1 VREIIRQRFPSHTDN
16 RKSAIQNPKWL
27 GLSVIV
33 FVLVMPGQVA
43 EAQQARTMPLI
54 GYLAGAG
61 SSPNQ
66 AFMQGMRDLGYVEG
80 KNIAFAYRT
89 TEGRTE
95 RNVELAAELVSLK
108 VDVIIADGTA
118 PGLAAKRATST
129 IPIVLATSTDP
140 VGNGLVA
147 SLARP
152 GGNVTGL
159 TNVGGELGG
168 KLLELL
174 KEVVPKLNRV
184 AVLMR
189 GAAGSPSNDLF
200 VKETELSARKMA
212 IQLIPLAFQGPEDV
226 EEAFRSAVKKRA
238 NGFIERIGAG
248 GSITLYKR
256 AAELAIKH
264 RLPAISRS
272 RRWVDSGGLMYY
284 GGDESVQYRRVA
296 AYVDKILKGT
306 KPADLPVEQP
316 KKFEFIINLKTAKQ
330 IGLTIPPNVLARAD
344 RVIR

>member
-1 VREIIRQRFPSHTDN
+1 MKQAAKPSILV
-16 RKSAIQNPKWL
+16 AMVL
-27 GLSVIV
+27 LAGAVI
-33 FVLVMPGQVA
+33 A

-108 VDVIIADGTA
+108 VDIIIADGTT
-118 PGLAAKRATST
+118 PGLAAKKATST

-140 VGNGLVA
+140 VGNGLIA

-184 AVLMR
+184 AILMR
-189 GAAGSPSNDLF
+189 GGTGGSNDLF
-200 VKETELSARKMA
+200 VKETELSARKMG

-248 GSITLYKR
+248 GSITLYKQ
-256 AAELAIKH
+256 AAELAIKN

-306 KPADLPVEQP
+306 KPADLPIEQP
-316 KKFEFIINLKTAKQ
+316 KKFEFIINLKTAQQ

-344 RVIR
+344 KVMK

>member
-1 VREIIRQRFPSHTDN
+1 MKKAARP
-16 RKSAIQNPKWL
+16 AIL
-27 GLSVIV
+27 VAMVLLAGAVI
-33 FVLVMPGQVA
+33 A

-95 RNVELAAELVSLK
+95 RNVELAAELVSLT
-108 VDVIIADGTA
+108 VDIIIADGTT
-118 PGLAAKRATST
+118 PGLAAKKATST

-189 GAAGSPSNDLF
+189 GAGSPANELF
-200 VKETELSARKMA
+200 VKETELSARKMG
-212 IQLIPLAFQGPEDV
+212 IQLIPLGFRGPEDV

-248 GSITLYKR
+248 GSITLYR
-256 AAELAIKH
+256 QAAELAIKN

-306 KPADLPVEQP
+306 KPADLPIEQP

>member
-1 VREIIRQRFPSHTDN
+1 MSRKIFRF
-16 RKSAIQNPKWL
+16 AL
-27 GLSVIV
+27 GAMLLALCFS
-33 FVLVMPGQVA
+33 A

-108 VDVIIADGTA
+108 VDIIIADGTP
-118 PGLAAKRATST
+118 PGLAAKKATST

-159 TNVGGELGG
+159 TNIGGELGG
-168 KLLELL
+168 KLIELL

-184 AVLMR
+184 AVLIR
-189 GAAGSPSNDLF
+189 GGGPVNDLF
-200 VKETELSARKMA
+200 VKETELSARKMG
-212 IQLIPLAFQGPEDV
+212 IQLIPLTFQGPEDV
-226 EEAFRSAVKKRA
+226 QEAFRSAVQKRA

-248 GSITLYKR
+248 GSITLYKQ
-256 AAELAIKH
+256 AAELAIRN

-272 RRWVDSGGLMYY
+272 RRWVDSGGLMCY

-316 KKFEFIINLKTAKQ
+316 TKFEFIINLKAAKQ

-344 RVIR
+344 KVIK

>member
-1 VREIIRQRFPSHTDN
+1 MS
-16 RKSAIQNPKWL
+16 KYPKWL
-27 GLSVIV
+27 GLAVIA
-33 FVLVMPGQVA
+33 FALVMTGQVA

-108 VDVIIADGTA
+108 VDIIIADGTA
-118 PGLAAKRATST
+118 PGLAAKKATST

-174 KEVVPKLNRV
+174 KEVVPKLSRV

-189 GAAGSPSNDLF
+189 QAGARSPANDLF
-200 VKETELSARKMA
+200 VKETEISARKMG
-212 IQLIPLAFQGPEDV
+212 IQLIPLDFRGLEDV
-226 EEAFRSAVKKRA
+226 EEAFRSTIKKRA
-238 NGFIERIGAG
+238 NGYIERIGTG
-248 GSITLYKR
+248 GSLTLYKQ
-256 AAELAIKH
+256 AAELAIKN

-296 AYVDKILKGT
+296 TYVDKILKGT
-306 KPADLPVEQP
+306 KPADLPVEAP
-316 KKFEFIINLKTAKQ
+316 MKFELVINLKTAKQ

-344 RVIR
+344 RVIKVARG

>member
-1 VREIIRQRFPSHTDN
+1 M
-16 RKSAIQNPKWL
+16 RKKIFSL
-27 GLSVIV
+27 GLSTLLFAIS
-33 FVLVMPGQVA
+33 FGALLLALCFSA

-95 RNVELAAELVSLK
+95 RNVELAAELVSLG
-108 VDVIIADGTA
+108 VDIIIADGTA
-118 PGLAAKRATST
+118 PGLAAKKATST

-140 VGNGLVA
+140 VGNGLVT

-159 TNVGGELGG
+159 TNAGGELGG

-174 KEVVPKLNRV
+174 KEVVPKLNRA

-189 GAAGSPSNDLF
+189 QAGARSPANDLF
-200 VKETELSARKMA
+200 VKE
-212 IQLIPLAFQGPEDV
+212 
-226 EEAFRSAVKKRA
+226 
-238 NGFIERIGAG
+238 
-248 GSITLYKR
+248 
-256 AAELAIKH
+256 
-264 RLPAISRS
+264 
-272 RRWVDSGGLMYY
+272 
-284 GGDESVQYRRVA
+284 
-296 AYVDKILKGT
+296 
-306 KPADLPVEQP
+306 
-316 KKFEFIINLKTAKQ
+316 
-330 IGLTIPPNVLARAD
+330 
-344 RVIR
+344 